1 MTLKLVCYRVTIQ
14 ILKQRTHV
22 FCWRLQGM
30 QPDCGHAQWVFW
42 ISVNEELLTRQNPC
56 LALPEGSQQCPCF
69 PLGE

>member
-1 MTLKLVCYRVTIQ
+1 MILKLVCYRVTIQ
-14 ILKQRTHV
+14 ILKQRTRV

-30 QPDCGHAQWVFW
+30 QPDCGHAQGVFW
-42 ISVNEELLTRQNPC
+42 ISVNEELLIRQNPC